1 MQAENSLNAEILDN
15 SLILE
20 GLRVLVVED
29 NEDTQLLLTFLLE
42 DSGADVAVT
51 ASAYEALAV
60 LEQTQP
66 DILLCDIGLPE
77 IDGCTLMRKIRAMS
91 TKQIKQIPAIALT
104 AYSQETAEKEALASG
119 FQAYFVKP
127 IEPTKFVN
135 SVANVLKNSYWTNP
149 ARKAR
154 TAI

>member
-1 MQAENSLNAEILDN
+1 MRAENSRNAEILDN

-77 IDGCTLMRKIRAMS
+77 IDGCTLIRKIRAMS
-91 TKQIKQIPAIALT
+91 KQIKQIPAIALT

-127 IEPTKFVN
+127 IEPNKFVN

>member
-1 MQAENSLNAEILDN
+1 MQAENSLNAENLDN

-104 AYSQETAEKEALASG
+104 AYSQEIAEKEALASG

-127 IEPTKFVN
+127 IEPTKLLN
-135 SVANVLKNSYWTNP
+135 SVANVLKNSY
-149 ARKAR
+149 
-154 TAI
+154 

>member
-1 MQAENSLNAEILDN
+1 MLAENGRNAEILDN

-20 GLRVLVVED
+20 GLRVLLVED

-77 IDGCTLMRKIRAMS
+77 IDGCTLMRKIR
-91 TKQIKQIPAIALT
+91 
-104 AYSQETAEKEALASG
+104 
-119 FQAYFVKP
+119 
-127 IEPTKFVN
+127 
-135 SVANVLKNSYWTNP
+135 
-149 ARKAR
+149 
-154 TAI
+154 